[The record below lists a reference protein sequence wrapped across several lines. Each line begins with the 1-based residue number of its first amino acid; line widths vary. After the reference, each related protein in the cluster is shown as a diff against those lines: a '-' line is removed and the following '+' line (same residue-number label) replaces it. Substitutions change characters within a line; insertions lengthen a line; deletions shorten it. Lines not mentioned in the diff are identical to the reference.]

1 MLRLLAWSADIL
13 LDVLPMRESE
23 FRNFVTEVISCHG
36 EGAVAGVQVVGLP
49 IGKGEGD
56 DDGDDGG
63 TGRGVQV
70 DGGLVLMG
78 LPFPG

>member
-1 MLRLLAWSADIL
+1 MSWGGC
-13 LDVLPMRESE
+13 
-23 FRNFVTEVISCHG
+23 SCG
-36 EGAVAGVQVVGLP
+36 RAGCGITDWQ
-49 IGKGEGD
+49 GD

-78 LPFPG
+78 LPFQGSMRVGGKGSGEIGCGIHGPCILFWFVCK